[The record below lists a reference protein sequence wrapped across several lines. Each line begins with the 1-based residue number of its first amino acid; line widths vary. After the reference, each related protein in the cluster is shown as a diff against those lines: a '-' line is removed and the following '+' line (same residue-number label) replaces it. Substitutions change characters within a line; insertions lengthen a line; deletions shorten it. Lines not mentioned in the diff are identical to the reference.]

1 MRTKWNRQ
9 MNRLLLT
16 LGCLFFFSFPSF
28 SQNKTVCD
36 DGSDDCNVFV
46 PISKYMQRGDAE
58 CLAAWFADNLQIDV
72 MGTVSNCSRNQ
83 ARQII
88 RNFFTDYTPRCFEIV
103 YKSGSYPMEYAVGN
117 LDSGGNMFT
126 VTILVKT
133 NDAGNYIEQLKIEK
147 Q

>member
-1 MRTKWNRQ
+1 
-9 MNRLLLT
+9 MNRLIFIVGVLSCIT
-16 LGCLFFFSFPSF
+16 FPLF
-28 SQNKTVCD
+28 SQNIKVCEDND
-36 DGSDDCNVFV
+36 DNSVFI

-58 CLAAWFADNLQIDV
+58 CLAAWFADNLQVDV

-88 RNFFTDYTPRCFEIV
+88 RNFFTNYTPRCFEIV
-103 YKSGSYPMEYAVGN
+103 YKSGSYPMKYAVGN

-133 NDAGNYIEQLKIEK
+133 NDTGNYIEQLKIEK

>member
-1 MRTKWNRQ
+1 MTI
-9 MNRLLLT
+9 M
-16 LGCLFFFSFPSF
+16 CLFRFQSICRRE
-28 SQNKTVCD
+28 TRIVC
-36 DGSDDCNVFV
+36 
-46 PISKYMQRGDAE
+46 
-58 CLAAWFADNLQIDV
+58 NLQVDV

-88 RNFFTDYTPRCFEIV
+88 RNFFTNYTPRCFEIV
-103 YKSGSYPMEYAVGN
+103 YKSGTYPMKYAVGN

-133 NDAGNYIEQLKIEK
+133 NDTGNYIEQLKIEK

>member
-1 MRTKWNRQ
+1 
-9 MNRLLLT
+9 MNRLAVIVGLMVVSSL
-16 LGCLFFFSFPSF
+16 PVMA
-28 SQNKTVCD
+28 QNLSVCREND
-36 DGSDDCNVFV
+36 ECNVFV
-46 PISKYMQRGDAE
+46 PIAKYMQKGDAE
-58 CLAAWFADNLQIDV
+58 CLAAWFADNLQVDV
-72 MGTVSNCSRNQ
+72 MGTVSNCSRSQ

-88 RNFFTDYTPRCFEIV
+88 RNFFTNYTPRCFEIV

-133 NDAGNYIEQLKIEK
+133 NDSGNYIEQLRIEK